1 MAVRVLI
8 VDDHQ
13 PFRALAR
20 ALLELDGFQGV
31 GEAGDGA
38 GAVDL
43 AGRLRPDLVLLD
55 VGLPDINGFEVA
67 RQLAGADPAQ
77 AVVLISSRDR
87 SAYRTRLADSPVRG
101 FLPKGELSGAALAE
115 LIG

>member
-20 ALLELDGFQGV
+20 ALLELDGFQVV

-67 RQLAGADPAQ
+67 RQLAGADPAP